1 LTEEN
6 MTTILLALLPSLV
19 LAVLCAVIPWGT
31 KHIKSWPIAIVFAA
45 GLVLGI
51 LGIVFSVAW
60 YPRTDLLVLLVAES
74 AGLLLSRAMPTKLWP
89 FLLLLLV
96 LSILD
101 VIQIV
106 LTSGSSSP
114 GSQSAG
120 TSTPP
125 AQLYGYFLHHLP
137 WGATTSAF

>member
-1 LTEEN
+1 MYDQESYQYDLEHYQ
-6 MTTILLALLPSLV
+6 LA
-19 LAVLCAVIPWGT
+19 
-31 KHIKSWPIAIVFAA
+31 
-45 GLVLGI
+45 
-51 LGIVFSVAW
+51 
-60 YPRTDLLVLLVAES
+60 RTRVQQLRLFYL
-74 AGLLLSRAMPTKLWP
+74 PTKLWP

-114 GSQSAG
+114 GSLSAG